1 MKKLILIIFILV
13 FSGSLFANY
22 PFIDPIDYTLPEC
35 DIKDNK
41 VISKNK
47 CIGEIKDYSGYKNTN
62 FFGEIENKKPQGNG
76 HLYSNQF
83 EYWGTFDKGKI
94 QGYGTMSIPSH
105 NYNYYGD
112 FKNNQRTGFATDLD
126 GSNGKYIG
134 EYNKDLRDGSGKYLN
149 IKTGKISNEKFVNNK
164 LIDSKLTDFTFR
176 EYDSGIGFRFNHA
189 GHLSLLSKNMLVE
202 QIKKLPDWQQAIYK
216 ARNQEMIAFWGS
228 NALNLLNHGKKDG
241 QNFDRVTVEYD
252 FIDEEEADLIFSY
265 EQAVQGTY
273 NEKYRYAL
281 INFSS
286 YYENTLAYNVII
298 EVNDRYYTIGY
309 MSPYET
315 EFEKNKSE
323 DDFYFFANSWEF
335 DVPENEK

>member
-1 MKKLILIIFILV
+1 MKKLILIIIISV
-13 FSGSLFANY
+13 FPNSLFANY

-47 CIGEIKDYSGYKNTN
+47 CIGEVKENSFTY
-62 FFGEIENKKPQGNG
+62 FGEIENKRPQGNG
-76 HLYSNQF
+76 YLYSSQA
-83 EYWGTFDKGKI
+83 EYWGNFDKGI
-94 QGYGTMSIPSH
+94 LQGYATMSIPSK
-105 NYNYYGD
+105 NYTFYGD
-112 FKNNQRTGFATDLD
+112 FKNYQRTGFATDLD
-126 GSNGKYIG
+126 SSNGKYIG
-134 EYNKDLRDGSGKYLN
+134 DYNEEQREGSGKYLE
-149 IKTGKISNEKFVNNK
+149 IKSGKIYNEKWKENK
-164 LIDSKLTDFTFR
+164 RVDRELTDSTFR
-176 EYDSGIGFRFNHA
+176 EYDSGIGFKFNHA

-202 QIKKLPDWQQAIYK
+202 QIKKLPDWQQAIYQ
-216 ARNQEMIAFWGS
+216 ARNQEMVAFWGS
-228 NALNLLNHGKKDG
+228 NALNLLNHEKKNG

-252 FIDEEEADLIFSY
+252 FIDEEEAELIFSY
-265 EQAVQGTY
+265 EQAFQGTY
-273 NEKYRYAL
+273 NKKYRYAL

-323 DDFYFFANSWEF
+323 DDFNFFANSWEF
-335 DVPENEK
+335 DVPKNEVN